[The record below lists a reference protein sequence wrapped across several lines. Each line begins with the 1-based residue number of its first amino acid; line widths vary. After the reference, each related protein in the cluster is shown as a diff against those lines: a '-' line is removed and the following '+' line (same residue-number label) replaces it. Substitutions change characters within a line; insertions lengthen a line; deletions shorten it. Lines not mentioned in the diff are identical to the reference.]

1 MRKHSSGNQVDFGFK
16 TPPRPRKPRRG
27 RPRTNHAGV
36 PHVRRRVD
44 ERHPLHVTLRM
55 KRHVW
60 QLRSRRCFT
69 VLETAFPSVS
79 GLPKAQSRL
88 CHFSVQHNHIHLLV
102 EAKDAVALARALQ
115 GLAIRMARGLN
126 RVMGR
131 NGAVFADRY
140 HARSLRTPTEVRRAI
155 VYVLGTARKHLPIGR
170 KPRADWIDPWSSA
183 VATRAATGARPGRAP
198 DDLAAHDRLVAGGR
212 THPQRR
218 VAVETQ
224 PARGRP
230 VLGGCPRRARRAQGR
245 PLP

>member
-1 MRKHSSGNQVDFGFK
+1 MRRRSSGIQVDFGFK

-69 VLETAFPSVS
+69 VLESAFFE
-79 GLPKAQSRL
+79 GCRRFQSRL

-155 VYVLGTARKHLPIGR
+155 VYVLGNARKHLPAIGR
-170 KPRADWIDPWSSA
+170 KPRADWIDPYSSA
-183 VATRAATGARPGRAP
+183 VWFPGWDQPIATGPPPARVLVAP
-198 DDLAAHDRLVAGGR
+198 PTTWLLTTGWLRAGGR
-212 THPQRR
+212 IRSEEAPSGH
-218 VAVETQ
+218 
-224 PARGRP
+224 
-230 VLGGCPRRARRAQGR
+230 
-245 PLP
+245 